1 MHRMRHMR
9 RLHGPAAWLAALAM
23 LLWTLAPAA
32 TRVLVAADSASW
44 VPLCTAD
51 GVVQVQALPSGE
63 RIPNPAEHIAQAD
76 LPCSSLQGHA
86 SVLASAEWRAVVLSA
101 AAALEPAPAA
111 APPPA
116 ARSWPASQARAP
128 PLA

>member
-76 LPCSSLQGHA
+76 LPCCSLQGHA
-86 SVLASAEWRAVVLSA
+86 SVLTSAEWQP
-101 AAALEPAPAA
+101 ALLAPAA
-111 APPPA
+111 VLAAWPGAALPTTARTWPAALARAPPPA
-116 ARSWPASQARAP
+116 
-128 PLA
+128 